1 MKKILYFDLLT
12 KENSWKAIE
21 TSIASQNFRE
31 YEENGYKKFYSR
43 VQEYFKDGETFK
55 MCKFLHLKKKG
66 NLYFLKSD
74 SYQASR
80 YQLIGEDLDK
90 FLNAQ
95 PETKICYKS
104 YREVPDKIPC
114 YSIDIFEKFYLGF
127 VKPKKLKIFGIDV
140 TNEEWEYWAWTLY
153 CVDLNPQCTLEEY
166 NERINLNHENA
177 EKGDWWH
184 ASTYQKVFIKD
195 NEMYF
200 EMLACVDNQTKTL
213 EGYYKQKE
221 VGKRIAYSTSWPFVV
236 SDAPKSFKPTKK
248 DIKVLSKCQLKD
260 YYAKLDKDPT
270 ILKIK

>member
-12 KENSWKAIE
+12 KEDSWKQIE
-21 TSIASQNFRE
+21 TSINSQNFRE

-43 VQEYFKDGETFK
+43 IQEYFKDGETFK

-104 YREVPDKIPC
+104 YREVPDDIPC

-127 VKPKKLKIFGIDV
+127 VKPKKPKIFGIDV
-140 TNEEWEYWAWTLY
+140 TNEEWEYWAWMLY
-153 CVDLNPQCTLEEY
+153 SSNLNPQCTLKDYNDVMYYLEE
-166 NERINLNHENA
+166 NRKRGSWRGGIPH
-177 EKGDWWH
+177 
-184 ASTYQKVFIKD
+184 QKILIKD

-200 EMLACVDNQTKTL
+200 ELLAFVDNQTKTL
-213 EGYYKQKE
+213 EGYYKKKE
-221 VGKRIAYSTSWPFVV
+221 VGKRIAYSKEFPFVTP
-236 SDAPKSFKPTKK
+236 DEYKSFKPTKR

-260 YYAKLDKDPT
+260 YIQKLDKDPT